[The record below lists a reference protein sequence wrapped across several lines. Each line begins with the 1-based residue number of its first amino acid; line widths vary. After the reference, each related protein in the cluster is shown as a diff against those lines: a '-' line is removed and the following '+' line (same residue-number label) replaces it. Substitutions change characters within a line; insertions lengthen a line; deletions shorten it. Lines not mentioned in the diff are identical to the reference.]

1 MRRLDAS
8 SCRSIASLV
17 QTSMAEVSSL
27 NQLLV
32 PLISLMRKE
41 LKLPFNEDHFAR
53 ILEKGNTE
61 LENYLASFFQDVEQS
76 TSEDKKSSDMNFF

>member
-1 MRRLDAS
+1 
-8 SCRSIASLV
+8 
-17 QTSMAEVSSL
+17 
-27 NQLLV
+27 
-32 PLISLMRKE
+32 MRKE